1 MRLKSLLIL
10 LCVSL
15 LAAGPLLA
23 QEIRFLQR
31 DGGYLGVELRN
42 VDADDAAS
50 LSLQRVAGVV
60 IERVEP
66 GTPAEEAGLQPGDAI
81 LEYAGVTVLSVRH
94 LQRLVSETPPGR
106 EIDLSVNRG
115 GRQQQIMV
123 QVGKRQSSVIR
134 PRDLDDLHFDFDW
147 DNLERFRVEPGEG
160 RSHIFVMSSR
170 PRLGVSV
177 ITLTEQLADF
187 LEVPDSQGLLVTEVV
202 ADSPAARAGLQ
213 AGDVIVELNGDEVGQ
228 PHRLSLR
235 LKAGQN
241 NDLRVYRRGRA
252 MSFTIEIEEPSPPKG
267 GKRRL

>member
-1 MRLKSLLIL
+1 MRSKSLLIL
-10 LCVSL
+10 LSVSL
-15 LAAGPLLA
+15 LTMGALQA
-23 QEIRFLQR
+23 QEIRFFQR
-31 DGGYLGVELRN
+31 GGGYLGVELRN
-42 VDADDAAS
+42 VDENDAAS
-50 LSLQRVAGVV
+50 LSLRRVAGVV

-66 GTPAEEAGLQPGDAI
+66 GSAAEDAGLQPGDAI

-94 LQRLVSETPPGR
+94 LQRLVSETPAGR
-106 EIDLSVNRG
+106 EIDLSVNRD
-115 GRQQQIMV
+115 GRQQQMTV
-123 QVGKRQSSVIR
+123 KVGRRDGSAIR
-134 PRDLDDLHFDFDW
+134 PRVLDDLNFNFDW
-147 DNLERFRVEPGEG
+147 DNLDRFRVEPGEG

-177 ITLTEQLADF
+177 VTLTEQLADF

-252 MSFTIEIEEPSPPKG
+252 MNFTIEIEEPSPPQG